1 MRIAYI
7 HQYYTTR
14 EMPGGTR
21 SYELARRLVE
31 RGHEVHVIT
40 TDTGARHSG
49 VRWRESVH
57 DGVHVHRMPV
67 PYSNAMSYRRRI
79 ASFVQFA
86 VGASTRATRVHPD
99 VVLATSTPLTVAIPG
114 IVAAKLRR
122 VAFVFEVRDLWPEL
136 PIEIGALHHPVTRW
150 AALRLAE
157 TAYRNADRV
166 IALSPG
172 MADGVAAHGYPR
184 QRITVVPNACDVDL
198 FGASAAAAQAF
209 RADRPWLGARPLVV
223 YAGTFGVVNGVDY
236 LVRVAAHMR
245 DREPDVR
252 FLLLGEGKTRQQ
264 VTALAERLG
273 VLGRT
278 LFIEPGIPKD
288 QVPAVLEA
296 ATITTSVVVP
306 LPGLWVNSANKFFD
320 GLAAGRPVAINH
332 GGWQADLLSNS
343 GAGVVLDGED
353 PGAAA
358 EVLAARLG
366 DSAWL
371 ESAGRAARALATGL
385 FSRDILFERFE
396 AALLG
401 LPVAD
406 LDLLS
411 PLTLQ
416 EGVAEPGPTAQALP
430 AAGKE

>member
-49 VRWRESVH
+49 VTWRESVH

-67 PYSNAMSYRRRI
+67 PYSNTMSYRRRI
-79 ASFVQFA
+79 ASFVEFA
-86 VGASTRATRVHPD
+86 VGASIRATRVHPD

-114 IVAAKLRR
+114 IIAARLRR
-122 VAFVFEVRDLWPEL
+122 VGFVFEVRDLWPEL
-136 PIEIGALHHPVTRW
+136 PIEIGALRNPVTQW
-150 AALRLAE
+150 AAFRLAK

-184 QRITVVPNACDVDL
+184 KKITVVPNACDVDL
-198 FGASAAAAQAF
+198 FGSSAAAAQAF
-209 RADRPWLGARPLVV
+209 RAERPWLGDRPLVV
-223 YAGTFGVVNGVDY
+223 YTGSFGVLNGVDY

-245 DREPDVR
+245 DLQPEVR

-264 VTALAERLG
+264 VTALAEQLG

-278 LFIEPGIPKD
+278 LFIESGVPKD
-288 QVPAVLEA
+288 RVPAVLEA
-296 ATITTSVVVP
+296 ATVATSLFLP
-306 LPGLWVNSANKFFD
+306 LPGMRANSANKFFD
-320 GLAAGRPVAINH
+320 GLAAARPVAINY
-332 GGWQADLLSNS
+332 GGWQADLLNTS
-343 GAGVVLDGED
+343 GAGVVLDAEN
-353 PGAAA
+353 PAAAA
-358 EVLAARLG
+358 EILAARLG

-371 ESAGRAARALATGL
+371 ESAGRAARELATGP

-396 AALLG
+396 AAVLG

-406 LDLLS
+406 LDLQS

-416 EGVAEPGPTAQALP
+416 EGVADAGPTAQALP